1 MYYEYVTKGS
11 YSCLKICEF
20 PKNTEFAIFYIVY
33 ILGICEVPKKKTN
46 LPYPMNST
54 NIRYL

>member
-20 PKNTEFAIFYIVY
+20 PKNTEFAIFYIVH
-33 ILGICEVPKKKTN
+33 ILGICEIPKKNTEFAISYVK
-46 LPYPMNST
+46 YK
-54 NIRYL
+54 Y